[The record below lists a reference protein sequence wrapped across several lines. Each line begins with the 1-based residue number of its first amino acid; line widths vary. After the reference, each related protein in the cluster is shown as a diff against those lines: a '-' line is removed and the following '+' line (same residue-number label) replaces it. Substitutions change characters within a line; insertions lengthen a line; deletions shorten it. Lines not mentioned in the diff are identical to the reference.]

1 MIIYPPFI
9 SFYLVRDILQM
20 YRRRYMFKGIG
31 LEIMLDREGSGG
43 TDNLFSYFF
52 KFNSKQG

>member
-1 MIIYPPFI
+1 
-9 SFYLVRDILQM
+9 M

-52 KFNSKQG
+52 KFNSKQGLLD